1 MRTILSTICCIALL
15 ICTSCQHTRP
25 EVNASPGSSGVEISW
40 AKAVTLIETE
50 QVKTVEHHHSRD
62 VFLTTHDGKRF
73 KTIEPVIGDV
83 GRLIQK
89 TDPTGKRISYWTE

>member
-1 MRTILSTICCIALL
+1 MRTILSAICCLALL
-15 ICTSCQHTRP
+15 SCTSCRHIHQ
-25 EVNASPGSSGVEISW
+25 EANAAPRSSSVEISW
-40 AKAVTLIETE
+40 VKAVTLIETE
-50 QVKTVEHHHSRD
+50 QVKTVEHRHSRD
-62 VFLTTHDGKRF
+62 VFLTNHDGKRF